1 MIGPLV
7 VCGVLVQPESIIELQ
22 RIGVRDSKTLTPKRR
37 VELAG
42 QIQRIVDRISI
53 RRVSAAE
60 IDSLRASGVTLNE
73 IEIKAFA
80 SILRSLRPSQ
90 AFIDAADINAK
101 RFGTMV
107 GERSGLLS
115 SGCKIVSEHFADST
129 YPVVSAASIV
139 AKVDRDSRIME
150 LQKEFGAFG
159 SGYPSD
165 PQTVQFVRSLV
176 ASKKPLPAIVRKSWK
191 SVERILLESK
201 DEQMRL
207 G

>member
-1 MIGPLV
+1 
-7 VCGVLVQPESIIELQ
+7 
-22 RIGVRDSKTLTPKRR
+22 
-37 VELAG
+37 
-42 QIQRIVDRISI
+42 
-53 RRVSAAE
+53 
-60 IDSLRASGVTLNE
+60 
-73 IEIKAFA
+73 
-80 SILRSLRPSQ
+80 
-90 AFIDAADINAK
+90 
-101 RFGTMV
+101 
-107 GERSGLLS
+107 
-115 SGCKIVSEHFADST
+115 
-129 YPVVSAASIV
+129 
-139 AKVDRDSRIME
+139 ME